1 MAARIRTTFHNK
13 QKPKSIETIAGVM
26 GMNIWKLAAAT
37 ANKMY
42 NDGFNFKSNAQLIDV
57 IGEIVIFLLQ
67 LADRIAYDQL
77 SAEGRGRFT
86 QALAAH
92 LIQTMVDN
100 QLEELGAGDYR
111 EPFVDKLN
119 QRLDGYAEFSVVD
132 GNPSYQML
140 RYFATSVDA
149 VMGGEDN
156 KWVLETVMEVE
167 APALIKPLREG
178 MAKLLP
184 QAQTQTHPPQPEEG
198 DEAP

>member
-1 MAARIRTTFHNK
+1 MARIRTKFHNK
-13 QKPKSIETIAGVM
+13 QKSQSVEAIAGAM
-26 GMNIWKLAAAT
+26 GMNIWKLASGT

-42 NDGFNFKSNAQLIDV
+42 SDGFNFKNNSQLLDV
-57 IGEIVIFLLQ
+57 IGEFVMFMLQ
-67 LADRIAYDQL
+67 LADRIAYDEL

-100 QLEELGAGDYR
+100 QIEELGGGDYQG
-111 EPFVDKLN
+111 PFVERLN
-119 QRLDGYAEFSVVD
+119 QRLDSYSEFSAIG

-156 KWVLETVMEVE
+156 KWVLETVIEVE
-167 APALIKPLREG
+167 APAVIKPLKEG

-184 QAQTQTHPPQPEEG
+184 QIQSPQPDEG
-198 DEAP
+198 DLAE